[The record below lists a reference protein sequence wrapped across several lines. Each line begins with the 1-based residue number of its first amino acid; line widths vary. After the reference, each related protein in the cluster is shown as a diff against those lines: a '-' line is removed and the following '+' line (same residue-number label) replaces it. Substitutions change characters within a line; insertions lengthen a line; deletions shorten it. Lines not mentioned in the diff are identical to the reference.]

1 MDNILDGLNPQQK
14 EAVLQTE
21 GPVLI
26 LAGAGSGKTKAL
38 THRIAYLI
46 QEKKV
51 SPYNI
56 LAVTFTNK
64 AAQAMAERV
73 AVLLKPLS
81 ACSQKPEAS
90 SRRISSVG
98 SQESVV
104 SSSDALQTTDHQPPA
119 KLPWMGTFHSVC
131 VKILRREIKAIGYS
145 QNFTIYDEQDSLNA
159 VKRAMLEL
167 KIDTKNYNP
176 RAIRSI
182 ISSAK
187 CEMMSPQ
194 EYEKYAQGHF
204 QEIASKVF
212 YKYEKFLK
220 SSEALDFDDLLNKT
234 VQLFLDQPAILEKYQ
249 NLFKYILVDEYQ
261 DTNHTQYLLCKLL
274 AQKHKNIFVIGDDW
288 QCLVPGSLVE
298 TKKGIKKIE
307 IIRTGEMVRAAAG
320 YGKTDYF
327 KVSSKKKFTV
337 NGEIIQIRTASGKEI
352 NCTPNHILFTRWV
365 KTDSYFVY
373 LMYSHLKGYRIGIV
387 KGTRFD
393 GKKDDIGLRV
403 RANQE
408 RADRMWVIKVCPNR
422 EEAVYT
428 ESLFAYEY
436 GIPMLVFHAFKNRS
450 MKFSQK
456 HIDALYSKI
465 NTVQRAEK
473 LMADLGLVFE
483 YPHFLPQATVRNGI
497 KRVNVNMVL
506 FGDKRTTNAS
516 SWSASRLSI
525 NTTNRRDM
533 QVFKKLGYA
542 VRTGRA
548 ETFRSEIQNMDYGK
562 IEKILEQIQKED
574 NGLQVNKYGF
584 LTGEKYQF
592 MPAGQVHIDMVL
604 PVIKDNQLMDD
615 RVASVTRKK
624 YSGPVYDLNIEKV
637 HNYIA
642 SGVAVHNSIYS
653 WRGARYRNILDFEKD
668 YPSAKIIKLEENY
681 RSTQNILDAAQN
693 IISRNIERSDKKI
706 WTKRGGGDLVTV
718 YESPDGQAE
727 VDFLIQEAAGLSK
740 RTNVKLKDIVV
751 LYRTNAQ
758 SRAIEERLIE
768 YNIPYRIIGGV
779 RFYERKEIKDM
790 LAYLN
795 FIQNPKD
802 MVSLERIINFP
813 PRKIGKKAWSDV
825 VSNGLTETAQT
836 NANIQSFIDTI
847 KKLRESVDEIT
858 VSELI
863 ERTLHSTG
871 IYKFY
876 NDGNIENES
885 RLENIQELRTVAE
898 KHEKLSEFLEEVKLI
913 SDVDNYD
920 EQADAL
926 TLMTL
931 HSAKGLEFPV
941 VFLVGMEE
949 GLFPHSRAL
958 MDNGELEEERR
969 LCYVG
974 MTRAKDK
981 LYLTCASS
989 RMMYGAMQHNQ
1000 RSRFLDEIP
1009 EELLDEI
1016 E

>member
-73 AVLLKPLS
+73 ASLLTHDSKLMTHNLNARGQGRS
-81 ACSQKPEAS
+81 FG
-90 SRRISSVG
+90 V
-98 SQESVV
+98 
-104 SSSDALQTTDHQPPA
+104 
-119 KLPWMGTFHSVC
+119 LPWMGTFHSVC
-131 VKILRREIKAIGYS
+131 VKILRREIKAISYS

-212 YKYEKFLK
+212 YKYEKFLRA
-220 SSEALDFDDLLNKT
+220 SEALDFDDLLNKT
-234 VQLFLDQPAILEKYQ
+234 VQLFLDQPVILEKYQ

-274 AQKHKNIFVIGDDW
+274 AQKNKNIFVIGDDW
-288 QCLVPGSLVE
+288 Q
-298 TKKGIKKIE
+298 
-307 IIRTGEMVRAAAG
+307 
-320 YGKTDYF
+320 
-327 KVSSKKKFTV
+327 
-337 NGEIIQIRTASGKEI
+337 
-352 NCTPNHILFTRWV
+352 
-365 KTDSYFVY
+365 
-373 LMYSHLKGYRIGIV
+373 
-387 KGTRFD
+387 
-393 GKKDDIGLRV
+393 
-403 RANQE
+403 
-408 RADRMWVIKVCPNR
+408 
-422 EEAVYT
+422 
-428 ESLFAYEY
+428 
-436 GIPMLVFHAFKNRS
+436 
-450 MKFSQK
+450 
-456 HIDALYSKI
+456 
-465 NTVQRAEK
+465 
-473 LMADLGLVFE
+473 
-483 YPHFLPQATVRNGI
+483 
-497 KRVNVNMVL
+497 
-506 FGDKRTTNAS
+506 
-516 SWSASRLSI
+516 
-525 NTTNRRDM
+525 
-533 QVFKKLGYA
+533 
-542 VRTGRA
+542 
-548 ETFRSEIQNMDYGK
+548 
-562 IEKILEQIQKED
+562 
-574 NGLQVNKYGF
+574 
-584 LTGEKYQF
+584 
-592 MPAGQVHIDMVL
+592 
-604 PVIKDNQLMDD
+604 
-615 RVASVTRKK
+615 
-624 YSGPVYDLNIEKV
+624 
-637 HNYIA
+637 
-642 SGVAVHNSIYS
+642 SIYS

-668 YPSAKIIKLEENY
+668 YPNAKLIKLEENY

-706 WTKRGGGDLVTV
+706 WTKRGGGELVTV
-718 YESPDGQAE
+718 YESPDGLAE

-802 MVSLERIINFP
+802 TVSLERIINFP
-813 PRKIGKKAWSDV
+813 PRKIGKKTWSDV
-825 VSNGLTETAQT
+825 VSNGLTETARA

-847 KKLRESVDEIT
+847 KKLREFVDEIS

-876 NDGNIENES
+876 NDGNVENES

-1009 EELLDEI
+1009 EELIDEI